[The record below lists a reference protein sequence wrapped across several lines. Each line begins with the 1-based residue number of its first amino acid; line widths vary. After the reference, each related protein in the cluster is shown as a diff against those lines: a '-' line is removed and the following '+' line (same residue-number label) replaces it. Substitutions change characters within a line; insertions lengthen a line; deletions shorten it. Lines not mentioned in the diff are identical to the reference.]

1 MKIILTSEINVNSNK
16 LAETDNMFLVKYRI
30 IAEIIETIVIIML
43 KSVQL
48 RARIK
53 AFTDG

>member
-16 LAETDNMFLVKYRI
+16 LAENGNMFLVKYRI

-48 RARIK
+48 GNSFFKRLR
-53 AFTDG
+53 